1 MKILGIC
8 ILVFFYSCGV
18 CAIENKNDI
27 SCFKNGFEFI
37 KSNSNTFP
45 SGSIV
50 PVRSL
55 DNGDVIALRINKLS
69 PESILRKYNIGVGE
83 RIVEVCGITVK
94 NLFAKDSNKLKCCAS
109 EYPVVLTIKISKSL
123 LETYVVNIKQ

>member
-1 MKILGIC
+1 MKILGIF
-8 ILVFFYSCGV
+8 ILVCFYSCSA
-18 CAIENKNDI
+18 CAIENTNDI

-37 KSNSNTFP
+37 KGNSNTFP

-55 DNGDVIALRINKLS
+55 DNGDVIALRINKLTA
-69 PESILRKYNIGVGE
+69 ESILKKYNIGVGE
-83 RIVEVCGITVK
+83 SIVEVCGITVK

-109 EYPVVLTIKISKSL
+109 EYPVVLTIKISTSL